1 MNRAEPSIPGAKRSE
16 WLVLTRDALV
26 IVATGIVLGVAYNS
40 IGRSSQPTRGL
51 PWNATPR
58 PLRSADTRVGVVAG
72 AIPVEA
78 SSPAAQPARSRPDP
92 PLPSLPRARSV
103 AGFPREARA
112 EVEGSPPVAT
122 GDARMNRLAPPAEAE
137 QPLQVGLATVVSLV
151 EARSALVVDAR
162 ERSEFAEGH
171 IPGAV
176 NLPYDEAI
184 RDPAPLAKLDAG
196 GHPILVYCSGT
207 RCDASRMLAEML
219 VRDFRKRNVLVY
231 EGGFTEWAAAGKS
244 VAKGEP

>member
-1 MNRAEPSIPGAKRSE
+1 MNRAEPSISGARRSE
-16 WLVLTRDALV
+16 WLALTRDALV

-40 IGRSSQPTRGL
+40 IGRSSQPPRGL

-58 PLRSADTRVGVVAG
+58 PLPSADTRVGVVAG

-92 PLPSLPRARSV
+92 PPPSLPRARSV
-103 AGFPREARA
+103 AGSPREGAQA
-112 EVEGSPPVAT
+112 KGSPPAAT
-122 GDARMNRLAPPAEAE
+122 DDAGTNRPAEPAAAE
-137 QPLQVGLATVVSLV
+137 PPLQVGLATVVSLV

-162 ERSEFAEGH
+162 ERSEFAAGR

-219 VRDFRKRNVLVY
+219 VRDFGKRNVLVY

-244 VAKGEP
+244 VARGEP

>member
-16 WLVLTRDALV
+16 RLELARDALV
-26 IVATGIVLGVAYNS
+26 IVATGIVLGVASNS
-40 IGRSSQPTRGL
+40 IGRSSQPARGL
-51 PWNATPR
+51 PWIATPR
-58 PLRSADTRVGVVAG
+58 PLQSADTRVGVVAG
-72 AIPVEA
+72 AIPAEA
-78 SSPAAQPARSRPDP
+78 SSDPAAEPARSRPDP
-92 PLPSLPRARSV
+92 PPPSQPRARSV
-103 AGFPREARA
+103 AGSPREGAQGK
-112 EVEGSPPVAT
+112 GSPPAAT
-122 GDARMNRLAPPAEAE
+122 GDAGTNRPAPPAE
-137 QPLQVGLATVVSLV
+137 QPLQVGLATVVRLV

-162 ERSEFAEGH
+162 ERSEFAAGH

-219 VRDFRKRNVLVY
+219 VRDFGKRNVLIY

-244 VAKGEP
+244 VARGEP